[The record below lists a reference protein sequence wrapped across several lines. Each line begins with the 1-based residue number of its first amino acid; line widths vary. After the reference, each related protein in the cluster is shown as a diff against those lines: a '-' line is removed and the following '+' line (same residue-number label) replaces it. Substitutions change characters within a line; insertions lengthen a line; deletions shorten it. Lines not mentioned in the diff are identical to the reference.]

1 MCDLSSWTRDQT
13 CAPCVGKRSLNH
25 RTTREVPSFLNL
37 AILGGASSWAHT
49 QSESISS
56 QLYQMSGGFATR
68 ICCHQ
73 QEGHL
78 QGPPGLFP
86 HSHKWGS
93 EMLLTA
99 LTSGGWEL
107 MGEASPL
114 LNLRRN
120 APKCICVA
128 PYTVPSK
135 IESGGHSG
143 DILSPGNTSKSAC
156 FPSLL
161 YCFNSLWTHV

>member
-1 MCDLSSWTRDQT
+1 
-13 CAPCVGKRSLNH
+13 
-25 RTTREVPSFLNL
+25 
-37 AILGGASSWAHT
+37 
-49 QSESISS
+49 
-56 QLYQMSGGFATR
+56 MSGGFAIR
-68 ICCHQ
+68 IFCHQ

-99 LTSGGWEL
+99 LTNGGWKL

-120 APKCICVA
+120 IPKYNCVA
-128 PYTVPSK
+128 PYTVPSN

-143 DILSPGNTSKSAC
+143 DILSPG
-156 FPSLL
+156 
-161 YCFNSLWTHV
+161 